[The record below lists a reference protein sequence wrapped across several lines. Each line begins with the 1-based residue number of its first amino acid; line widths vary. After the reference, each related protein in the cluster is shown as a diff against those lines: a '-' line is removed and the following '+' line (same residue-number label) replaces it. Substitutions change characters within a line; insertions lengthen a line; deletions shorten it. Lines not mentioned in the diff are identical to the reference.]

1 MNKVTIATALTLM
14 LAGLRQRSA
23 ACSTGRARRADSGRC
38 TRRRK
43 PAADQP
49 AQPPPPVS
57 ADQMIGQKLDQVL
70 AGDWRSDKNKAR
82 DKYRHP
88 KQVLEFFGVSPAR
101 R

>member
-1 MNKVTIATALTLM
+1 MNKVTIATALTLI
-14 LAGLRQRSA
+14 LAGCGSEAPPA
-23 ACSTGRARRADSGRC
+23 APAAPAAPTAAAAPAAA
-38 TRRRK
+38 K

-70 AGDWRSDKNKAR
+70 AADWRSDKNKAR

-88 KQVLEFFGVSPAR
+88 KEVL
-101 R
+101 